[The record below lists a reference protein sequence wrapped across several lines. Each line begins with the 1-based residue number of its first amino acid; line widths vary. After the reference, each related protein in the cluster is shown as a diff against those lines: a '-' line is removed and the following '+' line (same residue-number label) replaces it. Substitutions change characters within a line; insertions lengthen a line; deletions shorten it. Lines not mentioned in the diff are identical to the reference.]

1 MVVNFIMYMHQHL
14 MPILNGY
21 KFYYVYASTF
31 NAYLEWLQILLCIH
45 VLIFF
50 FWRRA
55 SSYSSIKGPNQPKR
69 GLTD

>member
-1 MVVNFIMYMHQHL
+1 MVTNFIAYAHYL

-50 FWRRA
+50 GGGPRPIVVLRGPI
-55 SSYSSIKGPNQPKR
+55 SQKGA
-69 GLTD
+69 